1 MNENNNLPESDLKIE
16 VEKQLNGTLANL
28 EAPLET
34 NFAGEN
40 YGSVFIR
47 LSKINTDILNSELT
61 NRIKFAITLLLL
73 VLYPQLLAAQDATVS
88 APAGL
93 KLRTGPST
101 NSSLIQIL
109 SEGSKVRILN
119 DVGDW
124 DEVDIYPLDGKPD
137 GYVYEKYLNTEKG
150 NINEQET
157 GEVKFTFNAQDCNN
171 GNDPIDSRNSMCYT
185 NLMIASNVVA
195 EGYYAHNYTS
205 PGKKIAKLKIGD
217 VIQINKDNGI
227 VLKFKVIS
235 KRLITGT
242 DARNLLNGSSNYV
255 WTTNKALENNDPH
268 AKIVFDLTPY

>member
-1 MNENNNLPESDLKIE
+1 MNENNNLPESDLKVE

-40 YGSVFIR
+40 YESLLTRFSEMNLGV
-47 LSKINTDILNSELT
+47 LNLDLA

-93 KLRTGPST
+93 KLRAGPST

-124 DEVDIYPLDGKPD
+124 NEVDIYPLDGKPD
-137 GYVYEKYLNTEKG
+137 GYVYEKYLNTED
-150 NINEQET
+150 NNLNEQEA
-157 GEVKFTFNAQDCNN
+157 GEVRFTFDVKNCNTDYN
-171 GNDPIDSRNSMCYT
+171 PIDSGSSMCYT
-185 NLMIASNVVA
+185 DLRIASNVVA

-217 VIQINKDNGI
+217 VIQINKDNGT

-255 WTTNKALENNDPH
+255 WTTNKALENKDPH
-268 AKIVFDLTPY
+268 AKIVFDLSPA